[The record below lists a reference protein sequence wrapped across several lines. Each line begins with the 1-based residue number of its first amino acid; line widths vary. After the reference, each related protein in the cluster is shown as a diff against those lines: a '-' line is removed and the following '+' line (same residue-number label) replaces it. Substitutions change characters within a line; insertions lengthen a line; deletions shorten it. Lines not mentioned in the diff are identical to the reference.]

1 MQSKFFYFSLVISLH
16 ILTCTTPILATNI
29 VDSNLY
35 DVIVVGG
42 GVAGLSAMSSLAQGG
57 KVNTLLIEG
66 GNRLGGR
73 AYTIPFGSNGHIE
86 LGAQVESF
94 IHFNNFSLLDR

>member
-1 MQSKFFYFSLVISLH
+1 MQFKFFYFALIISLH

-29 VDSNLY
+29 VDSNLF

-42 GVAGLSAMSSLAQGG
+42 GVAGLSAMSALTNASKL
-57 KVNTLLIEG
+57 NTLLLEG

-86 LGAQVESF
+86 LGAQVEKSLY
-94 IHFNNFSLLDR
+94 ILKRFSYS